1 MKKAFLGLLLLVVFA
16 GFNFRSITSSSAA
29 VSGMTIQTVAI
40 VITDDP
46 QNQIITVPETVHV
59 GLKDRIQWVVVDIRK
74 QGAQLSSVAVGD
86 FVNKQTGTADSPFGN
101 DSEYRLGPI
110 PISDLSTKL
119 SKEPMK
125 QGTFKYN
132 VTVLFSG
139 QTAPV
144 VLDPEMQVEGG
155 G

>member
-1 MKKAFLGLLLLVVFA
+1 MKKAFLGLLLLVVLA
-16 GFNFRSITSSSAA
+16 GFSFRSIAGSSPA
-29 VSGMTIQTVAI
+29 VSGMSIQTVAI

-86 FVNKQTGTADSPFGN
+86 FVNKQTLAADSPFGN

-110 PISDLSTKL
+110 PIKRSRHQAQQRTGEAGDFQIQRHS
-119 SKEPMK
+119 
-125 QGTFKYN
+125 F
-132 VTVLFSG
+132 V
-139 QTAPV
+139 
-144 VLDPEMQVEGG
+144 
-155 G
+155 